1 MIETEQMELPYPQEK
16 SVFLDRSALEA
27 FMDPSH
33 PFFRKAAAF
42 FYGLDDFKQPLI
54 TLNLIIYELHERV
67 REQAGPEQAQFFIN
81 AIKRAEQVR
90 VLTII
95 SVDES
100 IEQEAARLMLEH
112 QGDGLS
118 FLEACTLIVMNDLG
132 IQRLFS
138 FSDQWAHISRE
149 WTNLQIVPS

>member
-1 MIETEQMELPYPQEK
+1 MIEGKEK
-16 SVFLDRSALEA
+16 AVFLDRSALEA

-54 TLNLIIYELHERV
+54 TINLMIYELHERI

-81 AIKRAEQVR
+81 VIKKAEQTG
-90 VLTII
+90 VLTVV
-95 SVDES
+95 SVDAS
-100 IEQEAARLMLEH
+100 IEQEAARLMLEY
-112 QGDGLS
+112 QEEGLS
-118 FLEACTLIVMNDLG
+118 FLEACTLVVVHDLG

-138 FSDQWAHISRE
+138 FSNQWTRISLD
-149 WTNLQIVPS
+149 WSYLQIVPT